1 MSSLTEGAA
10 LESSILRDALCEYI
24 TARGGRDGLGLGL
37 DAEIKDIEAGVFEY
51 VATRYRSMGAQFKA
65 MKHAEVCNR
74 VLAANRLLMDISSS
88 QDLIRIKDQ
97 KRMRDVLKAL
107 ELKYT

>member
-24 TARGGRDGLGLGL
+24 TARGGRDCLGL
-37 DAEIKDIEAGVFEY
+37 DAEIKDIDAGVFEY

>member
-24 TARGGRDGLGLGL
+24 IARGGRDGLGL

-65 MKHAEVCNR
+65 MKHTEVCSR
-74 VLAANRLLMDISSS
+74 VLAANRLL
-88 QDLIRIKDQ
+88 K
-97 KRMRDVLKAL
+97 
-107 ELKYT
+107 KY